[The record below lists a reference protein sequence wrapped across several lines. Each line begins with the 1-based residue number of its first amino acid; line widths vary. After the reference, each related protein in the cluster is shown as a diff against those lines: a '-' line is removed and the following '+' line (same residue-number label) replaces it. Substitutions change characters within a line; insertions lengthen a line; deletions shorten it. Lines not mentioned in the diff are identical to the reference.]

1 MNIYIY
7 TYRKNEYYYYEKKMN
22 EQIYET
28 AKEQFEKK
36 KINWKCKSIKKYL

>member
-1 MNIYIY
+1 MNIIIM
-7 TYRKNEYYYYEKKMN
+7 KKKMN

-36 KINWKCKSIKKYL
+36 KLIENVKV